1 MKKILFSL
9 LILFSGMTMAQTK
22 LGLKVAPVASSN
34 RATNDAQDV
43 ESDGSKMKVSI
54 GLIVDKPL
62 TETYYF
68 STGLVYIPKRVAFR
82 FSDPTI
88 EDEEYNLQYLQI
100 PLSLKLFTNEI
111 APDIKMFF
119 QVGAGLEFKVYE
131 EKQDPDYFIVNEFN
145 AMDLS
150 VILGSGVEYRAGINT
165 TLFGGISYQRGLT
178 NVLGEPA
185 VGFEDLQL
193 RSTILSIDL
202 GVKF

>member
-9 LILFSGMTMAQTK
+9 LILFSGLTMAQTK
-22 LGLKVAPVASSN
+22 LGLKLAPVASSN
-34 RATNDAQDV
+34 RANNINQDV
-43 ESDGSKMKVSI
+43 EGEGSKMKVSI

-82 FSDPTI
+82 FEDPTI
-88 EDEEYNLQYLQI
+88 EAEEYNLQYLQI
-100 PLSLKLFTNEI
+100 PVSLKLFTNEV
-111 APDIKMFF
+111 APDVKVFF

-131 EKQDPDYFIVNEFN
+131 EKQDPNYFIVNEFN

-150 VILGSGVEYRAGINT
+150 VILGSGVEFRAGINT
-165 TLFGGISYQRGLT
+165 TLFGGFSYQRGLT
-178 NVLGEPA
+178 NAMGESA
-185 VGFEDLQL
+185 VGYEDLQL
-193 RSTILSIDL
+193 RNTIFSIDL

>member
-1 MKKILFSL
+1 
-9 LILFSGMTMAQTK
+9 MAQTK
-22 LGLKVAPVASSN
+22 LGLKIAPVVSSN
-34 RATNDAQDV
+34 RATNDSLSV

-62 TETYYF
+62 TETYYL
-68 STGLVYIPKRVAFR
+68 STGLIYVPKRVAFR
-82 FSDPTI
+82 FADPAL

-100 PLSLKLFTNEI
+100 PLTLKLFTNEI
-111 APDIKMFF
+111 SPDVKAFF

-131 EKQDPDYFIVNEFN
+131 EKQDPLYVAVNEFN

-150 VILGSGVEYRAGINT
+150 VILGTGVEYRAGINT

-178 NVLGEPA
+178 NVVSEPNILN
-185 VGFEDLQL
+185 EDLQL
-193 RSTILSIDL
+193 RTTIFSIDI